1 MKRLWGAMIA
11 WFDGLA
17 GRTTLVVMLS
27 LAMVFAVNL
36 QEYLSALNAE
46 AESASE
52 ARLADR
58 LVTIKR
64 AVMLAPVAE
73 RDLVA
78 HSLSGGPISAH
89 WSPFDHAV
97 PGGAQVA
104 ALERLADRLKGRVP
118 ELADGGLIIGTGR
131 DGMMDDPHLA
141 VISMQFPDRSWLNVA
156 LLSLTPVTAVPS
168 PRTLWTISLMS
179 LAGLALAVF
188 LVRWLSRPLAAFAL
202 AAKTFSAG
210 AAVSP
215 VAERGPRE
223 VRELALAFNEMQAR
237 IARLLTDRTQALAAV
252 SHDLRTPITRLRFR
266 AEDIADPAISAA
278 IIRDLDEME
287 RMIEQ
292 TLTFLRGKQADEEV
306 RPVDLV
312 AILET
317 IANDMADH
325 GLAVD
330 LQAPAR
336 LVIPGRRIALK
347 RALSNLVENAVKY
360 GGQARIRL
368 GETRAGVVVEIEDDG
383 PGIAPADRDRALE
396 PFVRLE
402 SSRNGETGGFGLG
415 LTIAASVIE
424 GHGGRLVLTD
434 GAGGRGLLVRVELP
448 AAV

>member
-1 MKRLWGAMIA
+1 MRRVWGAAIA

-27 LAMVFAVNL
+27 LAIVFAVNL

-46 AESASE
+46 AESSSE

-64 AVMLAPVAE
+64 AVLLAPLEE

-89 WSPFDHAV
+89 WSPSDHAV
-97 PGGAQVA
+97 AGGDNLAFY
-104 ALERLADRLKGRVP
+104 ERLGERLIARVP
-118 ELADGGLIIGTGR
+118 ELADGGLIIGTGG
-131 DGMMDDPHLA
+131 DGMGEDPHLA
-141 VISMQFPDRSWLNVA
+141 VISMQLPDSSWLNVA
-156 LLSLTPVTAVPS
+156 LLSLTPVDAVPS
-168 PRTLWTISLMS
+168 ARTLWTMSLMS

-188 LVRWLSRPLAAFAL
+188 LVRWLSRPLGAFAL

-210 AAVSP
+210 AALSP
-215 VAERGPRE
+215 VPERGPRE

-237 IARLLTDRTQALAAV
+237 IARLIADRTQALAAV

-266 AEDIADPAISAA
+266 AEEIGDPTVSGP

-292 TLTFLRGKQADEEV
+292 TLTFLRGKQNDEEIK
-306 RPVDLV
+306 PVDLV

-317 IANDMADH
+317 ITNDMADH
-325 GLAVD
+325 GQGVD
-330 LQAPAR
+330 LTAPAR
-336 LVIPGRRIALK
+336 LVIKGRRTALK
-347 RALSNLVENAVKY
+347 RAFSNLAENAVKY
-360 GGQARIRL
+360 GGHARIRVSEAV
-368 GETRAGVVVEIEDDG
+368 GRVVVEIEDDG
-383 PGIAPADRDRALE
+383 PGIAPEDRARALQ

-402 SSRNGETGGFGLG
+402 PSRNAETGGFGLG
-415 LTIAASVIE
+415 LTIAASIIE
-424 GHGGRLVLTD
+424 GHGGTLALLD
-434 GAGGRGLLVRVELP
+434 GPGGKGLLARIEIPSTV
-448 AAV
+448 